1 MLYSRQRNFARYDCL
16 NRCASIEIA
25 CQRRRED
32 FRTVKNR
39 LASCNPGRQCTRRRK
54 FAIMVFPATG
64 DRHRCGSGKDL
75 TEAGDY
81 LKNSG

>member
-1 MLYSRQRNFARYDCL
+1 VPAPLGGPFRGRRLNAAAKACARS
-16 NRCASIEIA
+16 NIAWVCAA
-25 CQRRRED
+25 
-32 FRTVKNR
+32 
-39 LASCNPGRQCTRRRK
+39 LAANARRRK

-75 TEAGDY
+75 TEARDY